1 MTWPCQASEHNADH
15 REPDEGGNGA
25 RVSLEIARQAAIAA
39 DPGQGS
45 FDDPALGQDDE
56 FVQFVALD
64 DLDHPTAGAGSGLRG
79 AWFPIAGIGE
89 DALDEGEQAARAPI
103 ENQPR
108 PVAVLNVGGMDDD
121 VQQKAERINQDVA
134 LAPDDLLACES
145 APVRNPTGTMPYV
158 VDQTRKIAA

>member
-15 REPDEGGNGA
+15 GEPDEGGDSAG
-25 RVSLEIARQAAIAA
+25 VSLEIARQTAIAA
-39 DPGQGS
+39 DPGQRA

-64 DLDHPTAGAGSGLRG
+64 DLDHPMAGAGGGSRD
-79 AWFPIAGIGE
+79 AWSLIAGIGE
-89 DALDEGEQAARAPI
+89 DALDEGEEAAGAPI

-121 VQQKAERINQDVA
+121 VQQKAERINKDVA
-134 LAPDDLLACES
+134 LAPDDLLARIKPLRVKRG
-145 APVRNPTGTMPYV
+145 APF
-158 VDQTRKIAA
+158 